1 MTEDQIKRLVG
12 KWAESRFDIILNVD
26 DLERVEDF
34 ARWAVDW
41 GQLDPGTG
49 LLSSVEEAT

>member
-1 MTEDQIKRLVG
+1 MTHDEISKIVG
-12 KWAESRFDIILNVD
+12 EWSRSRFDIILNVD

-41 GQLDPGTG
+41 RRLPVGPEIP
-49 LLSSVEEAT
+49 SSVES